1 MWMDPGSGTYV
12 ILLANSI
19 HLRGSPPISGLRGD
33 VATAAA
39 LALRI

>member
-1 MWMDPGSGTYV
+1 MDPGSDSYV

-19 HLRGSPPISGLRGD
+19 HLLGSQPISQLRGD

-39 LALRI
+39 QALRL

>member
-1 MWMDPGSGTYV
+1 V

-19 HLRGSPPISGLRGD
+19 HPRGSPPISKLRGD

-39 LALRI
+39 QALRV